1 VKGSAAWFHEHG
13 YSIRGGYVKALIM
26 SMDPRQL
33 AALALGSFL
42 LMADLIGLIVTG
54 EFNVALG
61 GAGVSIFGLAFTL
74 PSDHRRNKVG

>member
-1 VKGSAAWFHEHG
+1 VT
-13 YSIRGGYVKALIM
+13 ALRHLE
-26 SMDPRQL
+26 PRQQ

-42 LMADLIGLIVTG
+42 LVADLLVLVISG

-74 PSDHRRNKVG
+74 PRDGKHDSGGGSG

>member
-1 VKGSAAWFHEHG
+1 LLKSLHHLE
-13 YSIRGGYVKALIM
+13 
-26 SMDPRQL
+26 PRQQ

-42 LMADLIGLIVTG
+42 LVADLLVLVVTG

-74 PSDHRRNKVG
+74 PRDKHNGGEGQ

>member
-1 VKGSAAWFHEHG
+1 V
-13 YSIRGGYVKALIM
+13 ALSNI
-26 SMDPRQL
+26 DPRQR

-42 LMADLIGLIVTG
+42 LVADLLVLVVTG

-74 PSDHRRNKVG
+74 PRDGKRDGGS

>member
-1 VKGSAAWFHEHG
+1 M
-13 YSIRGGYVKALIM
+13 ALP
-26 SMDPRQL
+26 SMDPRQK

-42 LMADLIGLIVTG
+42 LLADLIVLALTG

-74 PSDHRRNKVG
+74 PRDGRHHGNGEA

>member
-1 VKGSAAWFHEHG
+1 MRAW
-13 YSIRGGYVKALIM
+13 RNV
-26 SMDPRQL
+26 DPRQQ

-42 LMADLIGLIVTG
+42 LVADLVVLMITG

-74 PSDHRRNKVG
+74 PRDKPRNGDDGSS

>member
-1 VKGSAAWFHEHG
+1 MTLS
-13 YSIRGGYVKALIM
+13 SI
-26 SMDPRQL
+26 DPRQQ

-42 LMADLIGLIVTG
+42 LVADLIGLIITG

-74 PSDHRRNKVG
+74 PRDNRHNGGGGA

>member
-1 VKGSAAWFHEHG
+1 
-13 YSIRGGYVKALIM
+13 VKALRA
-26 SMDPRQL
+26 MDPRQQ

-42 LMADLIGLIVTG
+42 LLADLLVLLVTG

-74 PSDHRRNKVG
+74 PRDNRHNGTGAA

>member
-1 VKGSAAWFHEHG
+1 VSWGAWVALR
-13 YSIRGGYVKALIM
+13 SI
-26 SMDPRQL
+26 DPRQR

-42 LMADLIGLIVTG
+42 LLADLIVLVVTG

-74 PSDHRRNKVG
+74 PRDGKHSNGNGGP

>member
-1 VKGSAAWFHEHG
+1 MRH
-13 YSIRGGYVKALIM
+13 
-26 SMDPRQL
+26 MDPRQQ

-42 LMADLIGLIVTG
+42 LIADLIGLIITG

-74 PSDHRRNKVG
+74 PRDNKHNHSGTGDT

>member
-1 VKGSAAWFHEHG
+1 MARFSV
-13 YSIRGGYVKALIM
+13 
-26 SMDPRQL
+26 DPRQQ

-42 LMADLIGLIVTG
+42 LLADLVVLVVTG

-74 PSDHRRNKVG
+74 PRDGRHNGGEGQ

>member
-1 VKGSAAWFHEHG
+1 V
-13 YSIRGGYVKALIM
+13 ALPK
-26 SMDPRQL
+26 MDPRQG

-42 LMADLIGLIVTG
+42 LVADLLVLVVTG

-74 PSDHRRNKVG
+74 PRDSKRNGGGGP